1 MRTVS
6 SGEAGGDVEA
16 GGNLHVMRR
25 MLGLARPMAGT
36 IALAVLFGIVG
47 HLCATFIPVLAA
59 AAGLSAAGVIAHPFG
74 LTLTSVIVVLVAMS
88 IVRGVL
94 HYIEQTC
101 NHYIAFK
108 LLASIRDRVFASLR
122 RLAPAKLAG
131 ADKGSLISTITAD
144 VELLEVF
151 YAHTISPICIAV
163 GTSIVMIVFM
173 GSLHPLFGLVG
184 LVAYLVVGALVP
196 VLLSRLTGDTGRR
209 CRELAGDLSG
219 FVLDSLRGLREA
231 RQFGAGG
238 RRLEEL
244 DSRSRELVRV
254 QGLLNDRSSDGIAIT
269 SGLILLFG
277 LGQLVLGALLFQA
290 GSVGAGAVVLATVS
304 ILSSFGPTTALAAL
318 GVTLQGTIA
327 SGARVLAVL
336 DEEPVVPEQ
345 EGGCDVEFSGAA
357 AEHVSFS
364 YGGEQIL
371 SDVSAEVPANG
382 IVGITGRSGSGKST
396 LCRLLMRFWDVD
408 EGRVALSGKDV
419 RDINTSSLREAE
431 ALVEQDTHLF
441 HDSILDNLLLA
452 RPDATREQVEE
463 ACKAASVHD
472 FIMSLPQGYDTMVG
486 ELGDTLSGGER
497 QRLGLAR
504 AFLHGAPFLL
514 LDEPTSNLDSLNE
527 GAILRSLGEQRA
539 SRTVLL
545 ISHRASTMGIADE
558 VIEMRSGRVS

>member
-47 HLCATFIPVLAA
+47 HLCATFIPVLAV

-74 LTLTSVIVVLVAMS
+74 LTLTSVIAVLVAMS

-108 LLASIRDRVFASLR
+108 LLASIRDRGFASLR

-327 SGARVLAVL
+327 SGARVLAIL

-441 HDSILDNLLLA
+441 HDSILDNLRLA

>member
-47 HLCATFIPVLAA
+47 HLCATFIPVLAV

-74 LTLTSVIVVLVAMS
+74 LTLTSVIAVLVAMS

-254 QGLLNDRSSDGIAIT
+254 QGLLNDRSSDGNAIT

-345 EGGCDVEFSGAA
+345 DGGCDVEFYGAA

-371 SDVSAEVPANG
+371 SDVSAEVPANA

>member
-47 HLCATFIPVLAA
+47 HLCATFIPVLAV
-59 AAGLSAAGVIAHPFG
+59 AAGLSAAGVIAHPSG

-254 QGLLNDRSSDGIAIT
+254 QGLLNDRSSDGNAIT

-345 EGGCDVEFSGAA
+345 DGGCDVEFYGAA

>member
-47 HLCATFIPVLAA
+47 HLCATFIPVLAV

-74 LTLTSVIVVLVAMS
+74 LTLTSVIVVLVTMS

-196 VLLSRLTGDTGRR
+196 VLLSRLTGDTGRG

>member
-47 HLCATFIPVLAA
+47 HLCATFIPVLAV

-74 LTLTSVIVVLVAMS
+74 LTLTSVIAVLVAMS

-345 EGGCDVEFSGAA
+345 DGGCDVEFYGAA

>member
-47 HLCATFIPVLAA
+47 HLCATFIPVLAV
-59 AAGLSAAGVIAHPFG
+59 AAGLSVAGVIAHPSG
-74 LTLTSVIVVLVAMS
+74 LTLTSVIAVLVAMS

-101 NHYIAFK
+101 NHYIAFR

>member
-47 HLCATFIPVLAA
+47 HLCATFIPVLAV

-371 SDVSAEVPANG
+371 SDVSAEVPANA

-463 ACKAASVHD
+463 ACKSASVHD

>member
-16 GGNLHVMRR
+16 GGDLHVMRR

-47 HLCATFIPVLAA
+47 HLCATFIPVLAV

-74 LTLTSVIVVLVAMS
+74 LTLTSVIAVLVAMS

-290 GSVGAGAVVLATVS
+290 GSMGAGAVVLATVS

-336 DEEPVVPEQ
+336 DEEPVVPER

-371 SDVSAEVPANG
+371 SDVSAEVPANA

>member
-47 HLCATFIPVLAA
+47 HLCATFIPVLAV

-173 GSLHPLFGLVG
+173 GGLHPLFGLVG

>member
-47 HLCATFIPVLAA
+47 HLCATFIPVLAV

-290 GSVGAGAVVLATVS
+290 GSVGAGAVVLATVG

>member
-47 HLCATFIPVLAA
+47 HLCATFIPVLAV

-74 LTLTSVIVVLVAMS
+74 LTLTSVIAVLVAMS

-122 RLAPAKLAG
+122 RLGPAKLAG

-327 SGARVLAVL
+327 SGARVLAIL

>member
-16 GGNLHVMRR
+16 GGDLHVMRR

-47 HLCATFIPVLAA
+47 HLCATFIPVLAV

-74 LTLTSVIVVLVAMS
+74 LTLTSVIAVLVAMS

-371 SDVSAEVPANG
+371 SDVSAEVPANA

>member
-47 HLCATFIPVLAA
+47 HLCATFIPVLAV

-74 LTLTSVIVVLVAMS
+74 LTLRSVIAVLVAMS

-371 SDVSAEVPANG
+371 SDVSAEVPANA

>member
-47 HLCATFIPVLAA
+47 HLCATFIPVLAV

-74 LTLTSVIVVLVAMS
+74 LTLTSVIAVLVAMS

-254 QGLLNDRSSDGIAIT
+254 QGLLNDRSSDGNAIT

-419 RDINTSSLREAE
+419 RDINTGSLREAE

-504 AFLHGAPFLL
+504 AFLHGASFLL

>member
-1 MRTVS
+1 M
-6 SGEAGGDVEA
+6 
-16 GGNLHVMRR
+16 
-25 MLGLARPMAGT
+25 
-36 IALAVLFGIVG
+36 
-47 HLCATFIPVLAA
+47 
-59 AAGLSAAGVIAHPFG
+59 
-74 LTLTSVIVVLVAMS
+74 
-88 IVRGVL
+88 
-94 HYIEQTC
+94 
-101 NHYIAFK
+101 
-108 LLASIRDRVFASLR
+108 
-122 RLAPAKLAG
+122 
-131 ADKGSLISTITAD
+131 
-144 VELLEVF
+144 
-151 YAHTISPICIAV
+151 
-163 GTSIVMIVFM
+163 
-173 GSLHPLFGLVG
+173 
-184 LVAYLVVGALVP
+184 
-196 VLLSRLTGDTGRR
+196 
-209 CRELAGDLSG
+209 
-219 FVLDSLRGLREA
+219 
-231 RQFGAGG
+231 
-238 RRLEEL
+238 
-244 DSRSRELVRV
+244 
-254 QGLLNDRSSDGIAIT
+254 
-269 SGLILLFG
+269 
-277 LGQLVLGALLFQA
+277 GALLFQA

>member
-47 HLCATFIPVLAA
+47 HLCATFIPVLAV

-345 EGGCDVEFSGAA
+345 DGGCDVEFSGAA

>member
-16 GGNLHVMRR
+16 GGDLHVMRR

-47 HLCATFIPVLAA
+47 HLCATFIPVLAV
-59 AAGLSAAGVIAHPFG
+59 AAGLSAAGVIAHPSG
-74 LTLTSVIVVLVAMS
+74 LTLTSVIAVLVAMS

-163 GTSIVMIVFM
+163 GTSVVMIVFM
-173 GSLHPLFGLVG
+173 GSLNPLFGLVG

>member
-47 HLCATFIPVLAA
+47 HLCATFIPVLAV
-59 AAGLSAAGVIAHPFG
+59 AAGLSAAGVIAHPSG
-74 LTLTSVIVVLVAMS
+74 LTLTSVIAVLVAMS

-209 CRELAGDLSG
+209 CRKLAGDLSG

-254 QGLLNDRSSDGIAIT
+254 QGLLNDRSSDGNAIT

-371 SDVSAEVPANG
+371 SDVSAEVPANA

>member
-47 HLCATFIPVLAA
+47 HLCATFIPVLAV
-59 AAGLSAAGVIAHPFG
+59 AAGLSAAGVIAHPSG
-74 LTLTSVIVVLVAMS
+74 LTLTSVIAVLVAMS

-254 QGLLNDRSSDGIAIT
+254 QGLLNDRSSDGNAIT

-545 ISHRASTMGIADE
+545 ISHRASTMRIADE

>member
-47 HLCATFIPVLAA
+47 HLCATFIPVLAV

-254 QGLLNDRSSDGIAIT
+254 QGLLNDRSSDGNAIT

-304 ILSSFGPTTALAAL
+304 TLSSFGPTTALAAL

>member
-16 GGNLHVMRR
+16 GGDLHVMRR

-47 HLCATFIPVLAA
+47 HLCATFIPVLAV

-74 LTLTSVIVVLVAMS
+74 LTLTSVIAVLVAMS

-163 GTSIVMIVFM
+163 GTSVVMIVFM

>member
-47 HLCATFIPVLAA
+47 HLCATFIPVLAV

-74 LTLTSVIVVLVAMS
+74 LTLTSVIAVLVAMS

-254 QGLLNDRSSDGIAIT
+254 QGLLNDRSSDGNAIT

-419 RDINTSSLREAE
+419 RDINTGSLREAE

>member
-47 HLCATFIPVLAA
+47 HLCATFIPVLAV

-336 DEEPVVPEQ
+336 DEEPVVPER

-371 SDVSAEVPANG
+371 SDVSAEVPANA

>member
-47 HLCATFIPVLAA
+47 HLCATFIPVLAV

-74 LTLTSVIVVLVAMS
+74 LTLTSVIAVLVAMS

-327 SGARVLAVL
+327 SGARILAVL

-419 RDINTSSLREAE
+419 RDINTGSLREAE

>member
-6 SGEAGGDVEA
+6 SGEAGGDVEV

-47 HLCATFIPVLAA
+47 HLCATFIPVLAV

>member
-47 HLCATFIPVLAA
+47 HLCATFIPVLAV

-74 LTLTSVIVVLVAMS
+74 LTLTSVIAVLVAMS

-254 QGLLNDRSSDGIAIT
+254 QGLLNDRSSDGNAIT

-327 SGARVLAVL
+327 SGARVLAIL

-419 RDINTSSLREAE
+419 RDINTGSLREAE

>member
-47 HLCATFIPVLAA
+47 HLCATFIPVLAV

-371 SDVSAEVPANG
+371 SDVSAEVPANA

>member
-47 HLCATFIPVLAA
+47 HLCATFIPVLAV
-59 AAGLSAAGVIAHPFG
+59 AAGLSAAGVIAHPSG
-74 LTLTSVIVVLVAMS
+74 LTLTSVIAVLVAMS

-131 ADKGSLISTITAD
+131 TDKGSLISTITAD

-244 DSRSRELVRV
+244 DSRSRELVRA

-345 EGGCDVEFSGAA
+345 DGGCDVEFSGAA

>member
-47 HLCATFIPVLAA
+47 HLCATFIPVLAV

-173 GSLHPLFGLVG
+173 GGLHPLFGLVG

-371 SDVSAEVPANG
+371 SDVSAEVPANA

>member
-47 HLCATFIPVLAA
+47 HLCATFIPVLAV

-173 GSLHPLFGLVG
+173 GSLNPLFGLVG

>member
-47 HLCATFIPVLAA
+47 HLCATFIPVLAV
-59 AAGLSAAGVIAHPFG
+59 AAGLSVAGVIAHPSG
-74 LTLTSVIVVLVAMS
+74 LTLTSVIAVLVAMS

-290 GSVGAGAVVLATVS
+290 GSVGAGAVVLATIS

>member
-47 HLCATFIPVLAA
+47 HLCATFIPVLAV

-254 QGLLNDRSSDGIAIT
+254 QGLLNDRSSDGNAIT

-345 EGGCDVEFSGAA
+345 DGGCDVEFYGAA

>member
-47 HLCATFIPVLAA
+47 HLCATFIPVLAV
-59 AAGLSAAGVIAHPFG
+59 AAGLSAAGVIAHPSG
-74 LTLTSVIVVLVAMS
+74 LTLTSVIAVLVAMS

-244 DSRSRELVRV
+244 DSRSRELVCV
-254 QGLLNDRSSDGIAIT
+254 QGLLNDRSSDGNAIT

-371 SDVSAEVPANG
+371 SDVSAEVPANA